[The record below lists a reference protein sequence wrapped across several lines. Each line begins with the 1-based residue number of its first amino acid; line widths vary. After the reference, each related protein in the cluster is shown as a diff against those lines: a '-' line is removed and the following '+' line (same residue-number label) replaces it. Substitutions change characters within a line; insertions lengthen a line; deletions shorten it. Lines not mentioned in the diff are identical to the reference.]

1 MDNWNSEM
9 QNDTDMTQIWYVTH
23 SIISNEG
30 VKQERMLRYEIQHI
44 MIKILES
51 SAFRIMAMV
60 GCEGWGLLFK
70 IKIHEPSKNRG
81 WLWGWGG
88 VWLMLCCVDVREM
101 TVFRCN
107 GISSTGPC
115 ANNEMNRKMNAMNRG
130 KKNDFKTLAPFFL
143 FHLWQFIFFISFNYP
158 IYIFS
163 QQCTVFPQILLDTKS
178 IVVQVYYYWTVG

>member
-1 MDNWNSEM
+1 
-9 QNDTDMTQIWYVTH
+9 
-23 SIISNEG
+23 
-30 VKQERMLRYEIQHI
+30 
-44 MIKILES
+44 MIG
-51 SAFRIMAMV
+51 R
-60 GCEGWGLLFK
+60 GGGLLFK

-115 ANNEMNRKMNAMNRG
+115 ADNEMNRKMNPMNRG
-130 KKNDFKTLAPFFL
+130 KKMVSKLWPHIFLALFRGWESCFTFDSLLFL
-143 FHLWQFIFFISFNYP
+143 FISFNYP
-158 IYIFS
+158 IYLFS

-178 IVVQVYYYWTVG
+178 IVVQVYYYWTVGSLNGCFG